1 MPPTRRVSPPMPPTR
16 RALLG
21 TLGAAALT
29 TVAAAPAHRTA
40 ASNPGGRPAA
50 PAGGRG
56 PSPAPGTPVPLRL
69 PPPTGP
75 WPVGTVA
82 LHLVDGSRPDPL
94 LPAKPY
100 RELMAGLWY
109 PAEPC
114 AGHPT
119 APWLPEAA
127 AADWDAHSAPALGI
141 PAGAA
146 DWRGIRTHARTGAP
160 VARRA
165 GRLPVVLFSSGDG
178 GSRALGTTL
187 VEELASR
194 GHLVVTLDSTYE
206 AEQVEFPGGR
216 VERALPL
223 PDDLTPEVIAALL
236 AGHSRARIAD
246 ARFVLGAL
254 DRLARGH
261 RPDTATDLLPEGL
274 AEAADPAR
282 TGVLGQSLGGSV
294 AAQLAHDE
302 PRVRAAADLDGALLG
317 PVADSG
323 LAKPFLL
330 MASGTKTLRGE
341 PSWASCWAAST
352 GPRHALRLRDA
363 AHGSYTDLQVLLPQL
378 VRCLP
383 VPDAA
388 GLIGTVDPRRS
399 LAAQRT
405 AVAAFFGRYLTGR
418 PTSFLDRPGDDW
430 PELEVLR

>member
-1 MPPTRRVSPPMPPTR
+1 MPPTRRT
-16 RALLG
+16 LLG
-21 TLGAAALT
+21 TLGAAALAA
-29 TVAAAPAHRTA
+29 VAASPASPATA
-40 ASNPGGRPAA
+40 ASPASPAA
-50 PAGGRG
+50 AQG
-56 PSPAPGTPVPLRL
+56 PRSAPVPLRL
-69 PPPTGP
+69 PAPTGP
-75 WPVGTVA
+75 FPVGTVA
-82 LHLVDGSRPDPL
+82 LHLVDDSRPDPL
-94 LPAKPY
+94 VPAKPY

-109 PAEPC
+109 PAEPA

-119 APWLPEAA
+119 APWLGPAA
-127 AADWDAHSAPALGI
+127 AADWDAHSAPALGV

-146 DWRGIRTHARTGAP
+146 DWRGLRTHARTGAP

-187 VEELASR
+187 VEELASH
-194 GHLVVTLDSTYE
+194 GHLVVALDSTYE

-236 AGHSRARIAD
+236 AAHSRARLAD
-246 ARFVLGAL
+246 ARFVLGVL
-254 DRLARGH
+254 DRLAWGH
-261 RPDTATDLLPEGL
+261 RRPGTGPGLIGPLPDGL
-274 AEAADPAR
+274 AEAADPSR

-323 LAKPFLL
+323 LAAPFLL
-330 MASGTKTLRGE
+330 MASGTKTLRTE

-352 GPRHALRLRDA
+352 GPRHALRLRDS
-363 AHGSYTDLQVLLPQL
+363 AHGSYTDLQILLPL
-378 VRCLP
+378 LARRLP

-388 GLIGTVDPRRS
+388 GLVGTVDPRRS
-399 LAAQRT
+399 LAAQRA
-405 AVAAFFGRYLTGR
+405 AVTAFFGRYLRGR
-418 PTSFLDRPGDDW
+418 PTGFLDAPGARW

>member
-1 MPPTRRVSPPMPPTR
+1 MPPTMPPTR

-21 TLGAAALT
+21 TLGVAALA
-29 TVAAAPAHRTA
+29 TVAAAPA
-40 ASNPGGRPAA
+40 GGHGPAA
-50 PAGGRG
+50 P
-56 PSPAPGTPVPLRL
+56 VPLCL
-69 PPPTGP
+69 PAPTGP

-82 LHLVDGSRPDPL
+82 LHLVDDSRPDPL

-109 PAEPC
+109 PAEPG

-119 APWLPEAA
+119 APWLPPAA
-127 AADWDAHSAPALGI
+127 AADWDAHSAPALGV

-146 DWRGIRTHARTGAP
+146 DWRGLRTHARTGAP

-165 GRLPVVLFSSGDG
+165 GRLPVVLFSPGDG

-194 GHLVVTLDSTYE
+194 GHLVVALDSTYE

-223 PDDLTPEVIAALL
+223 PDDLTPEVVAALL
-236 AGHSRARIAD
+236 AGHSRARLAD

-254 DRLARGH
+254 DRLARGD
-261 RPDTATDLLPEGL
+261 RPDTGTDTGTDPLPDGL

-294 AAQLAHDE
+294 AARLAHDE

-330 MASGTKTLRGE
+330 MASGTKTLRTE

-352 GPRHALRLRDA
+352 GPRHALRLRNA

-378 VRCLP
+378 VHRLP

-405 AVAAFFGRYLTGR
+405 AVAAFFARYLTGR
-418 PTSFLDRPGDDW
+418 PTGFLDRPGNNW

>member
-1 MPPTRRVSPPMPPTR
+1 MPPTMPPTR

-21 TLGAAALT
+21 TLGVAALA
-29 TVAAAPAHRTA
+29 TVAAAPA
-40 ASNPGGRPAA
+40 GGHGPAA
-50 PAGGRG
+50 
-56 PSPAPGTPVPLRL
+56 PVPLRL
-69 PPPTGP
+69 PAPTGP

-82 LHLVDGSRPDPL
+82 LHLVDDSRPDPL

-109 PAEPC
+109 PAEPG

-119 APWLPEAA
+119 APWLPPAA
-127 AADWDAHSAPALGI
+127 AADWDAHSAPALGV

-165 GRLPVVLFSSGDG
+165 GRLPVVLFSPGDG

-236 AGHSRARIAD
+236 VGHSRARLAD

-254 DRLARGH
+254 DRLARED
-261 RPDTATDLLPEGL
+261 RPDTGTDTDTGPLPDGL
-274 AEAADPAR
+274 AEAADPTR

-330 MASGTKTLRGE
+330 MASGTKTLRTE

-352 GPRHALRLRDA
+352 GLRHALRLRNA

-378 VRCLP
+378 VHRLP

-405 AVAAFFGRYLTGR
+405 AVAAFFARYLTGR
-418 PTSFLDRPGDDW
+418 PTGFLDRPGDDW

>member
-1 MPPTRRVSPPMPPTR
+1 MPPTR

-40 ASNPGGRPAA
+40 ASDPGGRPAA

-56 PSPAPGTPVPLRL
+56 PAPAPGTPVPLRL

-82 LHLVDGSRPDPL
+82 LHLVDDSRPDPL
-94 LPAKPY
+94 LRAKPY

-109 PAEPC
+109 PAEPGD
-114 AGHPT
+114 GHPT
-119 APWLPEAA
+119 APWLPQAA
-127 AADWDAHSAPALGI
+127 AADWDAHSAPALGV

-187 VEELASR
+187 VEELASH
-194 GHLVVTLDSTYE
+194 GHLVVALDSTYE

-236 AGHSRARIAD
+236 AGHSRARLAD

-261 RPDTATDLLPEGL
+261 RPDTGTDPLPEGL

-352 GPRHALRLRDA
+352 GPRHALRLRNA

-418 PTSFLDRPGDDW
+418 PTGFLDRPGDDW

>member
-1 MPPTRRVSPPMPPTR
+1 MPPTR

-29 TVAAAPAHRTA
+29 TVAAAPAPRTA
-40 ASNPGGRPAA
+40 APDPGARPAA

-56 PSPAPGTPVPLRL
+56 PAPAPGTPVPLRL

-82 LHLVDGSRPDPL
+82 LHLVDDSRPDPL
-94 LPAKPY
+94 LPTKPY

-109 PAEPC
+109 PAELC
-114 AGHPT
+114 AGQPT

-127 AADWDAHSAPALGI
+127 AADWDAHSAPALGV

-194 GHLVVTLDSTYE
+194 GHLVVALDSTYE

-236 AGHSRARIAD
+236 AGHSRARLAD

-261 RPDTATDLLPEGL
+261 RPDTGTDPLPEGL
-274 AEAADPAR
+274 AEAADPSR

-363 AHGSYTDLQVLLPQL
+363 AHGSYTDVQVLLPQL

-383 VPDAA
+383 IPDAA

-418 PTSFLDRPGDDW
+418 PTGFLDRPGDDW

>member
-1 MPPTRRVSPPMPPTR
+1 MPPTR

-21 TLGAAALT
+21 TLGAASLATLASASAF
-29 TVAAAPAHRTA
+29 AAG
-40 ASNPGGRPAA
+40 SRPAA
-50 PAGGRG
+50 PAGGHG
-56 PSPAPGTPVPLRL
+56 PAHAPGSPVPLRL
-69 PPPTGP
+69 PAPTGP

-82 LHLVDGSRPDPL
+82 LHLVDDSRPDPL

-109 PAEPC
+109 PAEPG
-114 AGHPT
+114 ARHPT
-119 APWLPEAA
+119 APWLPPAA

-194 GHLVVTLDSTYE
+194 GHLVVALDSTYE

-236 AGHSRARIAD
+236 AGHSRARLAD
-246 ARFVLGAL
+246 ACFVLGAL
-254 DRLARGH
+254 DRLARGD
-261 RPDTATDLLPEGL
+261 RPDTGTNPLPEGL

-323 LAKPFLL
+323 LTKPFLL
-330 MASGTKTLRGE
+330 MASGTKTLRTE

-352 GPRHALRLRDA
+352 GPRYALRLRNA

-378 VRCLP
+378 VRRLP

-405 AVAAFFGRYLTGR
+405 AVAAFFARYLTGR
-418 PTSFLDRPGDDW
+418 PTGFLDRPGDDW

>member
-1 MPPTRRVSPPMPPTR
+1 MPPTRRT
-16 RALLG
+16 LLG

-29 TVAAAPAHRTA
+29 AMAPAPA
-40 ASNPGGRPAA
+40 PVPASGHRPAA
-50 PAGGRG
+50 PAGGHG
-56 PSPAPGTPVPLRL
+56 PEPTNRAPRAPVPLRL
-69 PPPTGP
+69 PAPTGP
-75 WPVGTVA
+75 WPVGTVE
-82 LHLVDGSRPDPL
+82 LHLVDDSRPDPL
-94 LPAKPY
+94 LPTRPY

-109 PAEPC
+109 PAEPA

-119 APWLPEAA
+119 APWLPPAA

-187 VEELASR
+187 VEELASH
-194 GHLVVTLDSTYE
+194 GHLVVALDSTYE

-236 AGHSRARIAD
+236 AQHSRARLAD

-261 RPDTATDLLPEGL
+261 RPDTGTHPLPRGL
-274 AEAADPAR
+274 AEAADPTR

-302 PRVRAAADLDGALLG
+302 PRVRAAANLDGALLP

-323 LAKPFLL
+323 LTKPFLL
-330 MASGTKTLRGE
+330 MASGAKSLHTE
-341 PSWASCWAAST
+341 PSWASCWTAST

-363 AHGSYTDLQVLLPQL
+363 AHGSYTDLQVLLPRL
-378 VRCLP
+378 AHHFP
-383 VPDAA
+383 VPDTA
-388 GLIGTVDPRRS
+388 GLIGTITPRRS

-405 AVAAFFGRYLTGR
+405 ALTAFFGQYLTAR
-418 PTSFLDRPGDDW
+418 PTDFLDHPGDDW
-430 PELEVLR
+430 PELEVLH

>member
-1 MPPTRRVSPPMPPTR
+1 MPPTR

-21 TLGAAALT
+21 MLGTLGAAALA
-29 TVAAAPAHRTA
+29 TVA
-40 ASNPGGRPAA
+40 AA

-56 PSPAPGTPVPLRL
+56 PAHAPDAPGTPVPLRL
-69 PPPTGP
+69 PAPTGP

-82 LHLVDGSRPDPL
+82 LHLVDDSRPDPL

-109 PAEPC
+109 PAEPG

-119 APWLPEAA
+119 APWLSPAA
-127 AADWDAHSAPALGI
+127 AADWDAHSAPALGV
-141 PAGAA
+141 PAGAVN
-146 DWRGIRTHARTGAP
+146 WRGIRTHARTGAP

-194 GHLVVTLDSTYE
+194 GHLVVALDSTYE

-236 AGHSRARIAD
+236 AGHSRARLAD
-246 ARFVLGAL
+246 ARFVLDAL
-254 DRLARGH
+254 DRLARGD
-261 RPDTATDLLPEGL
+261 RPATGTGTGGDPLPDGL

-330 MASGTKTLRGE
+330 MASGTKTLRTE
-341 PSWASCWAAST
+341 PSWASCWTAST

-378 VRCLP
+378 VRRLP

-388 GLIGTVDPRRS
+388 ALIGTVDPRRS

-405 AVAAFFGRYLTGR
+405 AVAAFFARYLTGR
-418 PTSFLDRPGDDW
+418 PTGFLDRPGDDW
-430 PELEVLR
+430 PELEVLS

>member
-1 MPPTRRVSPPMPPTR
+1 MPPTR

-21 TLGAAALT
+21 TLGAAALAA
-29 TVAAAPAHRTA
+29 VAAAPAPGHRTA
-40 ASNPGGRPAA
+40 AARGSRPAH
-50 PAGGRG
+50 
-56 PSPAPGTPVPLRL
+56 APGTPLPLHL
-69 PPPTGP
+69 PAPTGP

-82 LHLVDGSRPDPL
+82 LHLVDDSRPDPL

-109 PAEPC
+109 PAEPG

-119 APWLPEAA
+119 APWLPPAA
-127 AADWDAHSAPALGI
+127 AADWDAHSAPALGV

-194 GHLVVTLDSTYE
+194 GHLVVALDSTYE

-236 AGHSRARIAD
+236 AGHCRARLAD

-254 DRLARGH
+254 DRLARGD
-261 RPDTATDLLPEGL
+261 RPDTGTGTGPLPDGL
-274 AEAADPAR
+274 AEATDPAR
-282 TGVLGQSLGGSV
+282 TGVLGQSLGGCV

-317 PVADSG
+317 PVAAGG

-330 MASGTKTLRGE
+330 MASGTKTLRSE

-352 GPRHALRLRDA
+352 GPRHALRLRNA

-378 VRCLP
+378 VRRLP
-383 VPDAA
+383 VPDTA
-388 GLIGTVDPRRS
+388 GLIGTVDPWRS

-405 AVAAFFGRYLTGR
+405 AVAAFFARYLTGR
-418 PTSFLDRPGDDW
+418 PTGFLDRPGDDW

>member
-1 MPPTRRVSPPMPPTR
+1 MPPTMPPTR

-21 TLGAAALT
+21 TLGVAALA
-29 TVAAAPAHRTA
+29 TVAAAPA
-40 ASNPGGRPAA
+40 PGSRPAA
-50 PAGGRG
+50 PTGI
-56 PSPAPGTPVPLRL
+56 PVPLRL
-69 PPPTGP
+69 PAPTGP

-82 LHLVDGSRPDPL
+82 LHLVDDSRPDPL

-109 PAEPC
+109 PAEPG

-119 APWLPEAA
+119 APWLPPAA
-127 AADWDAHSAPALGI
+127 AADWDAHSAPALGV

-165 GRLPVVLFSSGDG
+165 GRLPVVLFSPGDG
-178 GSRALGTTL
+178 GTRALGTTL

-194 GHLVVTLDSTYE
+194 GHIVVTLDSTYE

-223 PDDLTPEVIAALL
+223 PDDLTPEVVAALL
-236 AGHSRARIAD
+236 SGHSRARLAD

-254 DRLARGH
+254 DRLARGD
-261 RPDTATDLLPEGL
+261 RPDTGTDTGTGPLPDGL

-302 PRVRAAADLDGALLG
+302 PRVLAAADLDGALLG

-330 MASGTKTLRGE
+330 MASGTKTLRTE

-352 GPRHALRLRDA
+352 GLRHALRLRNA

-378 VRCLP
+378 VRRLP

-405 AVAAFFGRYLTGR
+405 AVAAFFARYLTGR
-418 PTSFLDRPGDDW
+418 PTDFLDRPGDDW